1 MRPQQ
6 QQQQALHG
14 GGGSMY
20 IGGPAGV
27 VQHQHHLPQH
37 RMTGTYVTSSGR
49 NNQRP
54 PNVSIGPDGI
64 NIGGRGSAEWR
75 HLLMSQQQN
84 AVFGTQMRPAFNQ
97 GKPLSLRILTY
108 SMLSGTLPVL
118 TYFYVCC
125 PYHYLWDYLYIQIQ
139 FHGY

>member
-1 MRPQQ
+1 MINVLELFLIGPMMRPQ

-20 IGGPAGV
+20 IGAPSGV
-27 VQHQHHLPQH
+27 VQHQHHMPQH
-37 RMTGTYVTSSGR
+37 RMTGSYVTTGAR

-54 PNVSIGPDGI
+54 PNVSIGPDGL

-84 AVFGTQMRPAFNQ
+84 AVFGQMRPFTQ
-97 GKPLSLRILTY
+97 GGHQG
-108 SMLSGTLPVL
+108 M
-118 TYFYVCC
+118 
-125 PYHYLWDYLYIQIQ
+125 
-139 FHGY
+139 